1 MDLAELLM
9 LDHLAIRSKGHWNIP
24 GRSTEV
30 FIDFATFID
39 DCHVQV
45 EEKVFFPA
53 ITEFEWEDKE
63 SFGKTVDRIK
73 ADHKLIKTLG
83 DNLKKWLSSG
93 NSNFELRLPLYY
105 KTVEEHNS
113 SEEKSI
119 FNRWPLLSEEVR
131 KNAMKES
138 LDIIDGFGIDK
149 YISETESSKEF
160 ILYIKNVK

>member
-9 LDHLAIRSKGHWNIP
+9 IDHLSIRSKARWNIP
-24 GRSTEV
+24 AKGKEL

-45 EEKVFFPA
+45 EEKVFFPT
-53 ITEFEWEDKE
+53 ITEFEWEDKGT
-63 SFGKTVDRIK
+63 FKGTVDRIK
-73 ADHKLIKTLG
+73 ADHRLIKTLG
-83 DNLKKWLSSG
+83 DNLKKWQSSG

-119 FNRWPLLSEEVR
+119 FDRWVDLPADSRETALRASMEIL
-131 KNAMKES
+131 
-138 LDIIDGFGIDK
+138 DGFGIDR
-149 YISETESSKEF
+149 YIAEIGSSLKF
-160 ILYIKNVK
+160 ISYIRHTK

>member
-9 LDHLAIRSKGHWNIP
+9 IDHLAIRSKSRWNIP
-24 GRSTEV
+24 GNNREL

-45 EEKVFFPA
+45 EERVFFPT
-53 ITEFEWEDKE
+53 ITQFEWEDKE
-63 SFGKTVDRIK
+63 YFKATVNRIK

-83 DNLKKWLSSG
+83 NNLKKWLSSE

-105 KTVEEHNS
+105 RTVEEHNS

-119 FNRWPLLSEEVR
+119 FNRWNTLPEEAR
-131 KNAMKES
+131 TLALKDS
-138 LDIIDGFGIDK
+138 LEIIDGFGIEK
-149 YISETESSKEF
+149 YIDETGSSNEF
-160 ILYIKNVK
+160 ISYIRKIK